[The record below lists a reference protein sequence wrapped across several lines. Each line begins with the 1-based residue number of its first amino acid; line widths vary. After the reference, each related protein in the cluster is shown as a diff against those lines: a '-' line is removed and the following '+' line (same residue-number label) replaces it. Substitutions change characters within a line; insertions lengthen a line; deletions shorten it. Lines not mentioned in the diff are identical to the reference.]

1 MVSKHPD
8 LDYIQ
13 VFLQN
18 HLDTLL
24 LQVSQ
29 GCNLR
34 CEYCIYSGEYN
45 NRTHQ
50 NKMMSWDTAK
60 GTIDFIV
67 ERSADCK
74 TLYFGFYGGEPLCNF
89 SLIKR
94 CIEYI
99 K

>member
-13 VFLQN
+13 FFLQN

-34 CEYCIYSGEYN
+34 CGYCIYSGGYD

-60 GTIDFIV
+60 RSIDFIV

-74 TLYFGFYGGEPLCNF
+74 TLYFIC
-89 SLIKR
+89 
-94 CIEYI
+94 
-99 K
+99 